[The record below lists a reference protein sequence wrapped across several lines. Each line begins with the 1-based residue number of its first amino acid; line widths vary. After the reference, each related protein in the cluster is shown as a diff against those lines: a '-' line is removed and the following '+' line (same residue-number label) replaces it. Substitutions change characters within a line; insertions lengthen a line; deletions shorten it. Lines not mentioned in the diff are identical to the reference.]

1 MSKNWEMC
9 PSQSISFL
17 QNKKDLYILQ
27 LFDNL
32 EKHFSW
38 LTPFAVRISCH
49 VICAWLKMSL
59 KVSKKIKET
68 PIWCVEIFFSIW
80 LNAALCRTDIPA
92 FYFLSRWLEAL
103 NHFLT
108 ERNTIGSKFFQ
119 TFIRQFNPVQF
130 NLVFYQ

>member
-49 VICAWLKMSL
+49 VICAWLKNVFESQQKNQGNTYLM
-59 KVSKKIKET
+59 
-68 PIWCVEIFFSIW
+68 
-80 LNAALCRTDIPA
+80 CRD
-92 FYFLSRWLEAL
+92 F
-103 NHFLT
+103 
-108 ERNTIGSKFFQ
+108 FFQ
-119 TFIRQFNPVQF
+119 SDSMLHYAGQTFLHFTF
-130 NLVFYQ
+130 